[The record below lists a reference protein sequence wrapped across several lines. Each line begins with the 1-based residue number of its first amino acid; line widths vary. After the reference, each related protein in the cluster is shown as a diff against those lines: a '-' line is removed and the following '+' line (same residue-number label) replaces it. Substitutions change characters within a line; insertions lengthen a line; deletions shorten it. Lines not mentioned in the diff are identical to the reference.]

1 MKTLLLSGWAQP
13 DNALDMLAPDA
24 LHFDYSDYMPGSEV
38 MQQLMQFKDV
48 EYIIAWSLG
57 GQLALNAI
65 AEGAL
70 EPRHLTLV
78 ASQYQFVSDEHVK
91 GMDSFT
97 FEQFRSNYIANPT
110 RTKTRFH
117 ALVAKGDSKASEIVK
132 QLKHHP
138 DVENTDRWLPWL
150 DYLMT
155 SPASGQSL
163 ENTPNTLIIHG
174 TEDAIVPCAQAQ
186 LLADKIPKA
195 DINIW
200 ENVGHAPFLH
210 DPERLRAEIA
220 EHRAQ
225 VNA

>member
-13 DNALDMLAPDA
+13 SNALQMLDPQA
-24 LHFDYSDYMPGSEV
+24 LHFDYSDYPPGAEV
-38 MQQLMQFKDV
+38 MQKLTEFEDV
-48 EYIIAWSLG
+48 ECIVAWSLG

-65 AEGAL
+65 AESVL
-70 EPRHLTLV
+70 KPKHLTLV

-91 GMDSFT
+91 GMDPLT
-97 FEQFRSNYIANPT
+97 FEQFRSNYIANPA

-117 ALVAKGDSKASEIVK
+117 ALVAKGDSKASEIMK
-132 QLKHHP
+132 KLEHHAE
-138 DVENTDRWLPWL
+138 VENTGRWLPWL

-163 ENTPNTLIIHG
+163 KNTLKTLIVHG
-174 TEDAIVPCAQAQ
+174 MEDAIVPCAQAQ
-186 LLADKIPKA
+186 LLADQMPNA
-195 DINIW
+195 RINIW
-200 ENVGHAPFLH
+200 QNVGHAPFLH

-225 VNA
+225 VDA